1 MELPVFDRISHHR
14 ASNERVQ
21 VECPM
26 EWLISRWQSHLTLTM
41 STGNAATHGTHG
53 PNIIMSHVLFTRKR
67 KKKLLIRWIWI
78 NMNQLV
84 RINLTNKSLPFGDAL
99 HLSPVKN
106 HIFVHLEEN
115 PFFLNFV
122 IDSKHHFKCKNFE
135 QSYVN
140 GSLKLCEHQMY
151 FIHILMWKFLGV
163 PNTFWIL

>member
-1 MELPVFDRISHHR
+1 
-14 ASNERVQ
+14 
-21 VECPM
+21 
-26 EWLISRWQSHLTLTM
+26 
-41 STGNAATHGTHG
+41 
-53 PNIIMSHVLFTRKR
+53 
-67 KKKLLIRWIWI
+67 
-78 NMNQLV
+78 MNQLV

-140 GSLKLCEHQMY
+140 GSLKLCEPNVLYSY
-151 FIHILMWKFLGV
+151 FDVKISWSSQHFLDSLDEGIV
-163 PNTFWIL
+163 FQVIQQFFTLK